1 MNSSSEESQKE
12 LIIIARAVRA
22 RGLKGELV
30 ADLLTD
36 FPERFERISRLQG
49 IGPSGE
55 QKELTLES
63 YWFQNNRVVLKFLG
77 YDSIESANT
86 LVGFELGLP
95 EAERVQLSSG
105 EFYDWELEGCS
116 VEIEHGSAI
125 GNVREVMR
133 TGGVELL
140 VVEDEA
146 RREHLI
152 PMAQS
157 IVVEIDLSRRIILID
172 PPEGLL
178 DL

>member
-1 MNSSSEESQKE
+1 MNSPGGENHED
-12 LIIIARAVRA
+12 LIIVARTVKT

-36 FPERFERISRLQG
+36 FPERFERVSKLQAVRADG
-49 IGPSGE
+49 D
-55 QKELTLES
+55 QKQLVLES
-63 YWFQNNRVVLKFLG
+63 YWFQNDRVVLKFSG
-77 YDSIESANT
+77 YDSIESAKT
-86 LVGFELGLP
+86 LVGYELGLP
-95 EAERVQLSSG
+95 EAERVQLSAG

-116 VEIEHGSAI
+116 VETEHGATI
-125 GNVREVMR
+125 GSVREVMR

-140 VVEDEA
+140 VVEDDT

-157 IVVEIDLSRRIILID
+157 IVVDIDLAGRKILID
-172 PPEGLL
+172 PPDGLL

>member
-1 MNSSSEESQKE
+1 MSLPGEENHDE
-12 LIIIARAVRA
+12 LIIVARTVKT

-36 FPERFERISRLQG
+36 FPERFERISQLQAVG
-49 IGPSGE
+49 ANGE
-55 QKELTLES
+55 QQQLNLES
-63 YWFQNNRVVLKFLG
+63 YWFQNDRVVLKFSG
-77 YDSIESANT
+77 YDSIESAKT
-86 LVGFELGLP
+86 LVGYELGLP
-95 EAERVQLSSG
+95 EAERVQLSAG
-105 EFYDWELEGCS
+105 EFYDWELAGCS
-116 VEIEHGSAI
+116 VEMEHGLAI

-140 VVEDEA
+140 VVEDDT

-157 IVVEIDLSRRIILID
+157 IVIEIDLARRKILID
-172 PPEGLL
+172 PPDGLL

>member
-1 MNSSSEESQKE
+1 MNSRSEESHEE
-12 LIIIARAVRA
+12 LIIVARTVKT

-36 FPERFERISRLQG
+36 FPERFERISVLLG

-55 QKELTLES
+55 HKQLNLES
-63 YWFQNNRVVLKFLG
+63 YWFQNDRVVLKFTD
-77 YDSIESANT
+77 YDSIESAKT
-86 LVGFELGLP
+86 LVGYELGLP
-95 EAERVQLSSG
+95 EAERVQLPAG

-125 GNVREVMR
+125 GNVREIMR

-140 VVEDEA
+140 VVEDDT

-157 IVVEIDLSRRIILID
+157 IVVEIDLPRRKILID
-172 PPEGLL
+172 PPDGLL

>member
-1 MNSSSEESQKE
+1 MNSPGEESHEE
-12 LIIIARAVRA
+12 LIIVARAVRT

-49 IGPSGE
+49 VSPSGE
-55 QKELTLES
+55 QRQLQLES
-63 YWFQNNRVVLKFLG
+63 YWFQNDRVVLKFSG
-77 YDSIESANT
+77 YDSIESAKT
-86 LVGFELGLP
+86 LVGYELGLP
-95 EAERVQLSSG
+95 ESERVQLAAG
-105 EFYDWELEGCS
+105 QFYDWELEGCS

-125 GNVREVMR
+125 GKVREVMR

-140 VVEDEA
+140 VVEDGT

-157 IVVEIDLSRRIILID
+157 IVVDIDLSRRKILID
-172 PPEGLL
+172 PPDGLL